1 MWWAITILTIII
13 SLFTSIT
20 LFYALKRINQ
30 YEAVLIKIQGV
41 INYSSQKMKV
51 LDEKGSFE
59 SDDEVG
65 FFFTELK
72 DVQDILD
79 NVFETDTT
87 EENTNAKEK
96 V

>member
-87 EENTNAKEK
+87 EENTNAKK
-96 V
+96 KK